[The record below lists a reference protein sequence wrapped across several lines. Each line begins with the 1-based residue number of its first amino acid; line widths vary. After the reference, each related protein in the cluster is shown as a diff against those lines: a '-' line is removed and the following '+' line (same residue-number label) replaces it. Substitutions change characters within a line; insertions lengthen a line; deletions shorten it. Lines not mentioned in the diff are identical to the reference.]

1 MTITVDDVKLL
12 KSQRL
17 TDEDDGGGRATGQ
30 AVVDREINNLFPD
43 ISRLDR
49 TIGRINLRK
58 AFAGISSNSAEP
70 YLGAH
75 AIVTRA
81 PADPR
86 VSVLLFNT
94 GSQTDE
100 RRDARNA
107 IESFVVPAVSASFE
121 LLGNQLQGQRAIACV
136 QREEQR
142 LPEIG
147 EVYQLV
153 FESRSQYVRITDVE
167 ARLEQFTHDYGNGN
181 FVNFTRRRLDLSISA
196 PLGATFPGGQVTPG
210 GTTSPKSQVLS
221 TQVADAARYYGI
233 SPWPRLSAAA
243 REPAGQVGLFPTGAQ
258 YHPGKRAGRPTG
270 RLSAAPVRCG
280 RAGADGQPECRE
292 HRQRQVADV
301 PRHRLRAGFAV
312 AERRRRCV
320 RRRPQGR
327 PALHQWFEL
336 DCQRYRRLRER
347 RNRDGGLRQRLERDS
362 ERHLPA
368 CRGGDGR
375 SGDRG
380 DPYRT
385 GQPRLR
391 LHPVAV
397 RSAAPAGHPG
407 GLVPRPGQMAG
418 DPRPGQRRIGRE
430 GTGTVDFATGSVS
443 ITLSALPDVGSS
455 LIYAYVGQNDAAL
468 TQRTGTSVQARARI
482 NRTLPHQGLLPGSY
496 KATFKVGGVERT
508 VLDSGNGSL
517 SGTGGSGQINYADGK
532 VSMELSATP
541 DAGSG
546 IVHTYQQG
554 SVTDSPLAVTSDSTG
569 MCIGTLPGA
578 PLRAGS
584 VRLSWITKRRQAA
597 PTLGADMGTGALPI
611 FESEITVDNSVTDDA
626 AGGWAGRA
634 GTINYETGEFSLKVA
649 GNYVF
654 KEYTYYTDT
663 VDNFGMK
670 KLRLV
675 ATDTTLLEGFGGTL
689 SVRAQSRGV
698 EYGEQTDSQT
708 VAPVTLDLLPGVAEP
723 ILPGSLV
730 FTWAGEVY
738 VDRSGVLYKN
748 INSSTNAG
756 IAVGSVDYA
765 GRTATLNTYGSGA
778 APTVTLLACLTTNA
792 GFSVT
797 SMTFRTPGAPLR
809 SASLQVTAVR
819 LDTAQ
824 IVTTT
829 ADANGKL
836 NGAVIKGSV
845 DIVTGIVRLRFTS
858 NLEDTTG
865 ASDIPV
871 IPLLLRYNAVVF
883 TSLPLDATLLGLD
896 PVRLPADGRV
906 PVFREGDVMV
916 VAHTAETTVP
926 SPQAGGVLQLGRD
939 QQAEIK
945 VVDAN
950 AVELASAGYS
960 VDLERGRVTWAN
972 PLFLQDAEG
981 NPLSLPLVVRDR
993 VEHMTLCTE
1002 VQVNGELGISSPLPW
1017 DLPAGETLA
1026 SSALS
1031 WGDLQARLHHWF
1043 TQRTWDIGSPGGPT
1057 SPRAMGPPPT
1067 TTASP
1072 IHR

>member
-167 ARLEQFTHDYGNGN
+167 ARLEQFAHDYGNGN

-233 SPWPRLSAAA
+233 SPLAEAVSRGALSLRVKSVYSQLVPSTTRENALVDQLAGYQRRLFAAAGPARTVNLNVANIGSGRSRTFLGTGCAPGSLSLSA
-243 REPAGQVGLFPTGAQ
+243 GGGVF
-258 YHPGKRAGRPTG
+258 
-270 RLSAAPVRCG
+270 
-280 RAGADGQPECRE
+280 ADDRK
-292 HRQRQVADV
+292 
-301 PRHRLRAGFAV
+301 
-312 AERRRRCV
+312 
-320 RRRPQGR
+320 
-327 PALHQWFEL
+327 
-336 DCQRYRRLRER
+336 
-347 RNRDGGLRQRLERDS
+347 GGLRYI
-362 ERHLPA
+362 
-368 CRGGDGR
+368 
-375 SGDRG
+375 SGSNWI
-380 DPYRT
+380 
-385 GQPRLR
+385 
-391 LHPVAV
+391 A
-397 RSAAPAGHPG
+397 S
-407 GLVPRPGQMAG
+407 
-418 DPRPGQRRIGRE
+418 
-430 GTGTVDFATGSVS
+430 GTVDYESGAIEMAASGS
-443 ITLSALPDVGSS
+443 GW
-455 LIYAYVGQNDAAL
+455 
-468 TQRTGTSVQARARI
+468 
-482 NRTLPHQGLLPGSY
+482 
-496 KATFKVGGVERT
+496 
-508 VLDSGNGSL
+508 
-517 SGTGGSGQINYADGK
+517 SGTA
-532 VSMELSATP
+532 SATYQP

-578 PLRAGS
+578 PLKAGS

-748 INSSTNAG
+748 INSGTNAG

-972 PLFLQDAEG
+972 PLVLQDAEG
-981 NPLSLPLVVRDR
+981 NPLTLPLVVRDR

-1043 TQRTWDIGSPGGPT
+1043 TQRTWDIGSPNWTDEPKGDGTTANYNSLAYPPLIANRGAIDAKWALVFNSST
-1057 SPRAMGPPPT
+1057 SFSVVEERLGVIANGT
-1067 TTASP
+1067 TTTDTAP
-1072 IHR
+1072 INPETNTPYFTIRKEGWGSGWAAGNAVRFNTDSCLGPMWIVRTVLSGKGTVEDDEFHLQIRGDAD